1 MTWSVGCLQGQGVD
15 STDQINSVRWIIVD
29 GTGPEPVEVSNP
41 RPSSVLEA
49 ESHEVRILLSE
60 DGGLDVESLELV
72 WWVEEKETG
81 DRIRDGIE
89 PLTLLGPDISGLR
102 LEVFGSFNLSEITK
116 EMLENR
122 LTVHIYVSGRD
133 LADNEVLGL
142 GGTPAGTPVGVWDMV
157 WLKPEFELQSGS
169 VSYSRF
175 LVEVGQTSIVTAYV
189 ENTGTLDGS
198 VEVIFLE
205 VLADGNRSTL
215 RRVTVQIPQGGGV
228 PVTTDWNPTQTGLQW
243 VEVQIAD
250 GITSIGPSIDVRPQ
264 REESL
269 TERVFGDV
277 HPLLGSFA
285 ALLFLSIVLTGLIWA
300 RKMTLNKG
308 AKSEYDWDEYSSEF
322 EMMSMRTKTNM
333 KTKMWFREL
342 VLRVLLPLL
351 LPLHKAHLLQLL
363 KKRIG

>member
-1 MTWSVGCLQGQGVD
+1 M
-15 STDQINSVRWIIVD
+15 
-29 GTGPEPVEVSNP
+29 
-41 RPSSVLEA
+41 
-49 ESHEVRILLSE
+49 
-60 DGGLDVESLELV
+60 
-72 WWVEEKETG
+72 
-81 DRIRDGIE
+81 
-89 PLTLLGPDISGLR
+89 
-102 LEVFGSFNLSEITK
+102 
-116 EMLENR
+116 
-122 LTVHIYVSGRD
+122 SGRD

-250 GITSIGPSIDVRPQ
+250 GITSIGPSID
-264 REESL
+264 
-269 TERVFGDV
+269 
-277 HPLLGSFA
+277 
-285 ALLFLSIVLTGLIWA
+285 
-300 RKMTLNKG
+300 
-308 AKSEYDWDEYSSEF
+308 
-322 EMMSMRTKTNM
+322 
-333 KTKMWFREL
+333 
-342 VLRVLLPLL
+342 
-351 LPLHKAHLLQLL
+351 
-363 KKRIG
+363 